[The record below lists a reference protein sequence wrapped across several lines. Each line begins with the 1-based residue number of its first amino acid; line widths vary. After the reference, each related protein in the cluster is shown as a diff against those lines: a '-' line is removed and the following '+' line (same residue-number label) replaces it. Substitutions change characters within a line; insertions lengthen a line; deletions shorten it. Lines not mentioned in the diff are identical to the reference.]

1 MYATVHQ
8 GSGNS
13 EDVLDWS
20 QTWFFFPK
28 GPYYHAELSD
38 GKPSRKSHLHFWC
51 ISSTSNVSLLACVKV
66 KNALE
71 VADLLSFSFLLYFF
85 QPIVWTLDP
94 CWVWYFRLG
103 AGQGIPWEHWHLASS
118 VVWGWGL
125 HDENQ
130 AGRQFHFRP
139 LNRWL
144 SQHTFWHG
152 WNPLP
157 GLGDHSR
164 SWRQVTQLPLCILP
178 TPAATATQGHHY
190 QHCHLSMK
198 RRQDTTLHPREPG
211 GSPGAVGWSD
221 CPGEVRH
228 LSQHYFIS
236 CTLSP
241 VWWSL
246 SHGSVGHSNAGLAW
260 AFPCSKQV
268 AVPFIHCSFSARR
281 SLPPLQTRP
290 SALLSMAIVVATE
303 VKLWKWGINCLKA
316 LIIFSGAEIIC
327 QTREPF

>member
-1 MYATVHQ
+1 MAFPLGSSWCRDVADPRLLFQVSCRSVDHFLLLQVTAFQNNLIQSKGWSSGMYATVHQ

-20 QTWFFFPK
+20 QTCFFFPK

-139 LNRWL
+139 LNRW
-144 SQHTFWHG
+144 SQ
-152 WNPLP
+152 
-157 GLGDHSR
+157 S
-164 SWRQVTQLPLCILP
+164 
-178 TPAATATQGHHY
+178 A
-190 QHCHLSMK
+190 HL
-198 RRQDTTLHPREPG
+198 
-211 GSPGAVGWSD
+211 
-221 CPGEVRH
+221 
-228 LSQHYFIS
+228 
-236 CTLSP
+236 
-241 VWWSL
+241 
-246 SHGSVGHSNAGLAW
+246 LAW
-260 AFPCSKQV
+260 LKS
-268 AVPFIHCSFSARR
+268 
-281 SLPPLQTRP
+281 P
-290 SALLSMAIVVATE
+290 S
-303 VKLWKWGINCLKA
+303 WPGW
-316 LIIFSGAEIIC
+316 
-327 QTREPF
+327 P